1 MNNEY
6 LNKSYSKLLEEL
18 HQMMMD
24 SGKLSISDVKMLNP
38 LVLAY
43 VGDSVYD
50 TFVRTLL
57 VSGGYGQVAKL
68 HKMAIE
74 FVKAKAQAD
83 TLEKISETLTQDEQD
98 IVRRG
103 RNTKSGTVPKN
114 ADLADY
120 KHATGFE
127 ALIGFLYLTGQ
138 INRLMEVI
146 RKVIEVK
153 LEEGQTSGQ
162 RKI

>member
-1 MNNEY
+1 MDNDY
-6 LNKSYSKLLEEL
+6 LDKNYRKLLEEL
-18 HQMMMD
+18 HQLMMD
-24 SGKLSISDVKMLNP
+24 NGKLLISDVKMLNP

-68 HKMAIE
+68 HKLSIE

-83 TLEKISETLTQDEQD
+83 TLVKIMEILTADEQD

-103 RNTKSGTVPKN
+103 RNTKSSTIPKN
-114 ADLADY
+114 AGISDY
-120 KHATGFE
+120 RYATGFE

-138 INRLMEVI
+138 IDRLMEVI
-146 RKVIEVK
+146 RRVIEVK
-153 LEEGQTSGQ
+153 TELQQQKSLDT
-162 RKI
+162 

>member
-1 MNNEY
+1 MDNDY
-6 LNKSYSKLLEEL
+6 LNRNYKKLLEDL
-18 HQMMMD
+18 HQLIMD
-24 SGKLSISDVKMLNP
+24 NGKLSTSDVKMLNP

-43 VGDSVYD
+43 IGDSVYD

-68 HKMAIE
+68 HKMSIE

-83 TLEKISETLTQDEQD
+83 ILGKITEMLTSEEQD

-114 ADLADY
+114 ADIIDY
-120 KHATGFE
+120 RYATGFE

-138 INRLMEVI
+138 IGRLMEI
-146 RKVIEVK
+146 IGMIIKVKMESQK
-153 LEEGQTSGQ
+153 
-162 RKI
+162 

>member
-1 MNNEY
+1 MDNEY
-6 LNKSYSKLLEEL
+6 LNKSYRNLLEEL
-18 HQMMMD
+18 HLMIMD
-24 SGKLSISDVKMLNP
+24 NGKLSISDVKMLNP
-38 LVLAY
+38 LALAY

-68 HKMAIE
+68 HKMSIE

-83 TLEKISETLTQDEQD
+83 TLEKINEFLTPDEQD

-114 ADLADY
+114 ADLSDY
-120 KHATGFE
+120 RHATGFE

-138 INRLMEVI
+138 IDRLMEVI
-146 RKVIEVK
+146 GRVIEVK
-153 LEEGQTSGQ
+153 MEP
-162 RKI
+162 KK

>member
-1 MNNEY
+1 MENDY
-6 LNKSYSKLLEEL
+6 LNKNYRKLLQEL
-18 HQMMMD
+18 HQLLTD
-24 SGKLSISDVKMLNP
+24 SGKLPASDIKMLNP

-57 VSGGYGQVAKL
+57 VSGGNGRVAKL
-68 HKMAIE
+68 HKMSIE

-83 TLEKISETLTQDEQD
+83 ILGKINELLTPEEQD

-103 RNTKSGTVPKN
+103 RNTKSSTVPKN
-114 ADLADY
+114 ADILDY
-120 KHATGFE
+120 RYATGFE

-138 INRLMEVI
+138 IERLMEVI
-146 RKVIEVK
+146 SMIVDVK
-153 LEEGQTSGQ
+153 SEMQ
-162 RKI
+162 K

>member
-1 MNNEY
+1 MTDKTVSNIYEAY
-6 LNKSYSKLLEEL
+6 LEMLNSKIVETGAA
-18 HQMMMD
+18 MT
-24 SGKLSISDVKMLNP
+24 SDIRMLNP

-68 HKMAIE
+68 HKMSIG

-83 TLEKISETLTQDEQD
+83 ILEKITEKLTPEEHD

-103 RNTKSGTVPKN
+103 RNTKSSTVPKN
-114 ADLADY
+114 ADMSDY
-120 KHATGFE
+120 RHATGFE
-127 ALIGFLYLTGQ
+127 ALIGYLYLTGQ
-138 INRLMEVI
+138 IDRLMEVI
-146 RKVIEVK
+146 SMIVDVK
-153 LEEGQTSGQ
+153 SEMQ
-162 RKI
+162 K

>member
-1 MNNEY
+1 MDNEY
-6 LNKSYSKLLEEL
+6 LNKKYKKLLEEL

-24 SGKLSISDVKMLNP
+24 SGKLSASDIKMLNS

-57 VSGGYGQVAKL
+57 VSGGYGQVSKL
-68 HKMAIE
+68 HKMSIE

-83 TLEKISETLTQDEQD
+83 ILEKISELLTPEEQD
-98 IVRRG
+98 VVRRG
-103 RNTKSGTVPKN
+103 RNTKSATVPKN
-114 ADLADY
+114 ADISDY
-120 KHATGFE
+120 RYATGFE

-138 INRLMEVI
+138 IDRLMEIVRMVI
-146 RKVIEVK
+146 DVK
-153 LEEGQTSGQ
+153 MNSHQ
-162 RKI
+162 

>member
-1 MNNEY
+1 MDNEY
-6 LNKSYSKLLEEL
+6 LNKNYKKLLEEL
-18 HQMMMD
+18 HQLMMD
-24 SGKLSISDVKMLNP
+24 NGKLLESDVQMLNP

-68 HKMAIE
+68 HKLSIE

-83 TLEKISETLTQDEQD
+83 ILGKITEMLTADEQD

-103 RNTKSGTVPKN
+103 RNTKSATIPKN
-114 ADLADY
+114 ADISDY
-120 KHATGFE
+120 RYATGFE
-127 ALIGFLYLTGQ
+127 ALIGFLYLTGR
-138 INRLMEVI
+138 IERLMEVI
-146 RKVIEVK
+146 RMVVEVK
-153 LEEGQTSGQ
+153 TEQQ
-162 RKI
+162 K

>member
-1 MNNEY
+1 
-6 LNKSYSKLLEEL
+6 
-18 HQMMMD
+18 MMD
-24 SGKLSISDVKMLNP
+24 SGKLSASDVKMLNP

-57 VSGGYGQVAKL
+57 VSGGNGRVAKL
-68 HKMAIE
+68 HKMSIE

-83 TLEKISETLTQDEQD
+83 ILGKINELLTPEEQD

-103 RNTKSGTVPKN
+103 RNTKSSTVPKN
-114 ADLADY
+114 ADILDY
-120 KHATGFE
+120 RYATGFE

-138 INRLMEVI
+138 IERLMEVI
-146 RKVIEVK
+146 SMIVDVK
-153 LEEGQTSGQ
+153 SEMQ
-162 RKI
+162 K

>member
-1 MNNEY
+1 MDNEY
-6 LNKSYSKLLEEL
+6 LDKHYRKLLVEL

-24 SGKLSISDVKMLNP
+24 NGKLSISDVKMLNP

-83 TLEKISETLTQDEQD
+83 TLEKIAESLTMDEQD

-114 ADLADY
+114 ADLSDY
-120 KHATGFE
+120 RHATGFE

-138 INRLMEVI
+138 IDRLMELI
-146 RKVIEVK
+146 RRVIEVK
-153 LEEGQTSGQ
+153 TESGQ
-162 RKI
+162 A

>member
-1 MNNEY
+1 MENEY
-6 LNKSYSKLLEEL
+6 LDKNYKKLLEEL

-24 SGKLSISDVKMLNP
+24 NGKLLVSDVKMLNP

-57 VSGGYGQVAKL
+57 VSGGYGHVAKL
-68 HKMAIE
+68 HKLSIE

-83 TLEKISETLTQDEQD
+83 ILGKINELLTPEEQD

-103 RNTKSGTVPKN
+103 RNTKSATIPKN
-114 ADLADY
+114 ADISDY
-120 KHATGFE
+120 RYATGFE
-127 ALIGFLYLTGQ
+127 ALIGYLYLTGQ
-138 INRLMEVI
+138 IERLMEVVRMI
-146 RKVIEVK
+146 IEVK
-153 LEEGQTSGQ
+153 MEA
-162 RKI
+162 R

>member
-1 MNNEY
+1 MGNDY
-6 LNKSYSKLLEEL
+6 LEKNYKKLLEEL
-18 HQMMMD
+18 HQLMMD
-24 SGKLSISDVKMLNP
+24 SGKLSLSDVKMLNP

-57 VSGGYGQVAKL
+57 VSGGHGQVAKL
-68 HKMAIE
+68 HKMSVE

-83 TLEKISETLTQDEQD
+83 ILGKINQLLTPEEQD

-103 RNTKSGTVPKN
+103 RNSKSTTMPKN
-114 ADLADY
+114 ADVFDY
-120 KHATGFE
+120 RYATGFE

-138 INRLMEVI
+138 IDRLMEIIRLVI
-146 RKVIEVK
+146 DVK
-153 LEEGQTSGQ
+153 TGSQ
-162 RKI
+162 K